1 MSIFKAA
8 KRMVDGVRGKRSS
21 KQQDAPEDS
30 LVDPLSDPLAGGLS
44 GGVASLQQEQ
54 AAAARNANADNYTT
68 LGGMHLNLGFGAPL
82 TVQSD
87 SELRGGKAAKPAPAP
102 LGPGAQ
108 AAKSL
113 KKAGGKGK
121 SGSGYKS
128 IRKQLDALDTV
139 EGSDAERQYAAEVA
153 KRDIKAWRTKH
164 KERGEGGS
172 KRYKAMSGAL
182 GKVDEV
188 RASNTA
194 GADPALLDAYNGAT
208 PDLDTLMAGHRRDK
222 ALKSLKEEHRLKRV
236 AALRSGDDA
245 ERDKQGSFM
254 DQAGHLRSDLGE
266 ALPGMEQRYL
276 KSQVEQRGKLGGTS
290 TGVLGSG
297 NAGTAH
303 RARFGDEDLIF
314 KEQEALPEVML
325 EAGASA
331 EIGAMRSVA
340 SSRVNDLLGTSVIT
354 KTDLAEMDGM
364 YGTAMAPAPGRGVR
378 SAVPINSLGIT
389 YDQLPDTASFA
400 ASGSIFQD
408 EGFDYSDPKLQEGL
422 LDLQLN
428 DILSAQVDRH
438 AGNYH
443 VSQGEDGAVNGVHGF
458 DLDASFGADM
468 GEWHDRVTNVNFK
481 GAEDFGNAVD
491 LPPLLSE
498 RQAQMIEKLDLMAL
512 NDTLADLL
520 PEEEI
525 TASLQ
530 RAIELKDHVQLLRQ
544 EGKVVESFNE
554 DSFSKLVQA
563 GKKKSYVARDH
574 LSAQAMKATMEAIED
589 LRNQGQQAN
598 PAEASAQAEHIEQ
611 SGLMA

>member
-1 MSIFKAA
+1 M
-8 KRMVDGVRGKRSS
+8 RRRTRSWT
-21 KQQDAPEDS
+21 PC
-30 LVDPLSDPLAGGLS
+30 PTPLAGGLS
-44 GGVASLQQEQ
+44 GGVASIQQEK

-68 LGGMHLNLGFGAPL
+68 IGGMHLNLGFGGPL

-121 SGSGYKS
+121 SGSGYKA
-128 IRKQLDALDTV
+128 IRKQLEALDGV
-139 EGSDAERQYAAEVA
+139 EGSDAERQYAAEIA
-153 KRDIKAWRTKH
+153 KRDINAWREKH
-164 KERGEGGS
+164 EGRGEGGS
-172 KRYKAMSGAL
+172 KRDRAMAGAL
-182 GKVDEV
+182 DHINEYSARNAVGD
-188 RASNTA
+188 
-194 GADPALLDAYNGAT
+194 DPALLEAYQGAT
-208 PDLDTLMAGHRRDK
+208 PDLDTLVGGHRRYK
-222 ALKSLKEEHRLKRV
+222 GTKELNEHHRLKM
-236 AALRSGDDA
+236 AAARTSGDEQEKEQQLAYMKQARNLQGDM
-245 ERDKQGSFM
+245 RD
-254 DQAGHLRSDLGE
+254 
-266 ALPGMEQRYL
+266 ALPGMEERYL

-303 RARFGDEDLIF
+303 RARFGDDDLIF
-314 KEQEALPEVML
+314 KAQEQLPEVML
-325 EAGASA
+325 AAGTTA
-331 EIGAMRSVA
+331 EVGAMRSVA

-354 KTDLAEMDGM
+354 KTELAEMDGM
-364 YGTAMAPAPGRGVR
+364 YGTAMAAAPGRGVR

-389 YDQLPDTASFA
+389 SDQVPATASW
-400 ASGSIFQD
+400 ASGSTIFEDQ
-408 EGFDYSDPKLQEGL
+408 GFDYSDPKLQEGL

-443 VSQGEDGAVNGVHGF
+443 VSQGEDGAVSGVHGF

-468 GEWHDRVTNVNFK
+468 GDWHEGVNSTNFK
-481 GAEDFGNAVD
+481 GQEVFGNAVD

-512 NDTLADLL
+512 NATLADLL

-544 EGKVVESFNE
+544 EGKIVESFNQ

-563 GKKKSYVARDH
+563 GEKKSYVARDH
-574 LSAQAMKATMEAIED
+574 LSGQAMKATMEAIED
-589 LRNQGQQAN
+589 LRNQGQQAT
-598 PAEASAQAEHIEQ
+598 PAEASAQADHLEQ
-611 SGLMA
+611 SGLLA